1 MIDHRRHHLRVAD
14 EYGAVEQDQA
24 DKQLQ
29 TVDVI
34 PRLQQHPHRQQG
46 GDGGIAEQ
54 QQDPACIGGQA
65 HDLFRQFHRDLRA
78 HINKA
83 VEGYDAHHGH
93 YTQADYP
100 PVDQLA
106 DYQCHR
112 NGAPHRHHGAGVVDQ
127 QLGDD
132 HAEDGV
138 DHQQHQEDDD
148 HEHGAGASTDN
159 LASQGA
165 NGFRSIADAG
175 PEGAAIVD
183 AGKEDGAENDP
194 QEGGQPAPDYRDGRP
209 DNRCGAGHRGK
220 VMAPQHK
227 AVGRNKI
234 HAVLEFVG
242 RRAKIRV
249 ELVDARGDKAGV
261 E

>member
-1 MIDHRRHHLRVAD
+1 M
-14 EYGAVEQDQA
+14 
-24 DKQLQ
+24 Q

-34 PRLQQHPHRQQG
+34 PWLQQHPHRQQG

-54 QQDPACIGGQA
+54 QQYPACIGGQT

-78 HINKA
+78 HIDKA
-83 VEGYDAHHGH
+83 VEGYDADYGNH
-93 YTQADYP
+93 TQADNP

-106 DYQCHR
+106 DHQCHSD
-112 NGAPHRHHGAGVVDQ
+112 GAPHRHDGAGVVDQ
-127 QLGDD
+127 QFGNDYP
-132 HAEDGV
+132 ENRV

-148 HEHGAGASTDN
+148 HEHCAGTATDN

-165 NGFRSIADAG
+165 NGFGSIAYAG
-175 PEGAAIVD
+175 PQGATVVD
-183 AGKEDGAENDP
+183 AGKEDGAENHP

-209 DNRCGAGHRGK
+209 DNRCGAGHRGE

-227 AVGRNKI
+227 AVGGHEI

-242 RRAKIRV
+242 RSAKIGV